1 MMSEDNDF
9 WGTDDPT
16 PGQSG
21 LAFIAM
27 LTGIAWLICL
37 PFDLYAR
44 LRDRDGTGGDS
55 GCDGADWGSEGPN
68 YIHNGAVD

>member
-1 MMSEDNDF
+1 MTDWDASI
-9 WGTDDPT
+9 DDPT

-44 LRDRDGTGGDS
+44 LTERERAGGDTL
-55 GCDGADWGSEGPN
+55 GQDTGADWGSEH
-68 YIHNGAVD
+68 IHSGAE